1 MPTAANAE
9 AATLCAL
16 IAASARGDGER
27 ASTPRPADVMDARHS
42 GPHAAHGAAAAAM
55 AVAVAVGWM
64 AAESSLQATRDPCS
78 GC

>member
-27 ASTPRPADVMDARHS
+27 ASTPRPTDVMDARCWGKNRFS
-42 GPHAAHGAAAAAM
+42 GTRRGRR
-55 AVAVAVGWM
+55 VGTLWG
-64 AAESSLQATRDPCS
+64 ET
-78 GC
+78 